1 MLALTLTHP
10 APITTAPLAPV
21 ALDALDRGGRLVLA
35 GIYMTPI
42 PELAYS
48 RLYHER
54 SIKTVANATRQDGA
68 EFLRLA
74 ADVPV
79 HTEVQTFPLREA
91 NRALQLL
98 KEGKVQGA
106 GVLMVE

>member
-1 MLALTLTHP
+1 M
-10 APITTAPLAPV
+10 
-21 ALDALDRGGRLVLA
+21 LA

-42 PELAYS
+42 PELAYE

-54 SIKTVANATRQDGA
+54 SIRSVANANRQDGA
-68 EFLRLA
+68 EFLKLA
-74 ADVPV
+74 AEAPV
-79 HTEVQTFPLREA
+79 RTEVQTFPLREA

-106 GVLMVE
+106 GVLVIT